1 MAINPTIYLHEV
13 DGVLDMDFRE
23 LINTA
28 LHVDDVS
35 NNRKSSSK
43 EILQG
48 YTISEQSIPEIS
60 DSYITF
66 SSEDNLSFAL
76 DKALLSRHI
85 LLLGGIGVG
94 KTNTFNLLLSQLFGK
109 ATEAM
114 RDNVTVIFD
123 TKGDF
128 FKEFYTPGDIVIA
141 NGKEYADT
149 TSYWNIFE
157 DIKAA
162 GDEAESQE
170 MMCREISKALFSDRK
185 SASQPFF
192 VNAAAD
198 VFSKTLIHFLRSQKR
213 FEERG
218 KALNVLN
225 NYELIKFFQQANVQ
239 TYINMCQKYA
249 DFKGA
254 LSYFGDGSSN
264 QALGVFGELNS
275 MLNDYFIGVF
285 ARKAPGGREFSMRQS
300 IRKKGNQ
307 KIFIEYDLTVGETLT
322 PMYRLLIDLAL
333 KEALGRSRSAG
344 DVYMIIDEFKLLPR
358 LQHIDD
364 ALNFGRSLGIKVVAG
379 IQNITQLYDIYGES
393 RGAVIASGFSNLFA
407 FRTIDAESRDY
418 VSKVFGRNYYSMSYF
433 NSAGEFV
440 DENREGHSVEDWEL
454 MDLEIGQAVI
464 GLANYRPF
472 YFSFKEYES
481 NKSR

>member
-1 MAINPTIYLHEV
+1 
-13 DGVLDMDFRE
+13 MDFRE
-23 LINTA
+23 FIDQSLKTDKEKDNK
-28 LHVDDVS
+28 
-35 NNRKSSSK
+35 KSSYK

-48 YTISEQSIPEIS
+48 YTIANQPIPQIEKP
-60 DSYITF
+60 YITF
-66 SSEDNLSFAL
+66 NSNDGSSFSLNKS
-76 DKALLSRHI
+76 LLSRHI

-94 KTNTFNLLLSQLFGK
+94 KTNTFNHLLRDLFEK
-109 ATEAM
+109 RIEEVK
-114 RDNVTVIFD
+114 DNVTVIFD

-128 FKEFYTPGDIVIA
+128 FKEFYSPGDIVIA
-141 NGKEYADT
+141 NGKDYENT
-149 TSYWNIFE
+149 TYYWNIFE

-162 GDEAESQE
+162 GDEESQE
-170 MMCREISKALFSDRK
+170 LMCREIAKALFSDRK

-192 VNAAAD
+192 SNAAAD
-198 VFSKTLIHFLRSQKR
+198 IFAKTLIHFLRTQKR
-213 FEERG
+213 FDEEG
-218 KALNVLN
+218 NNINVLN
-225 NYELIKFFQQANVQ
+225 NYELIRFLQQASVQ
-239 TYINMCQKYA
+239 HFIKMCKKYP
-249 DFKGA
+249 DFKGT

-275 MLNDYFIGVF
+275 MLNDYFIGIF
-285 ARKAPGGREFSMRQS
+285 AKKAPSGRAFSMRNS
-300 IRKKGNQ
+300 IRRKGNQ

-333 KEALGRSRSAG
+333 KEALGRSHSAG
-344 DVYMIIDEFKLLPR
+344 DVYMIIDEFKLLPK

-407 FRTIDAESRDY
+407 FKTIDAESRDY
-418 VSKVFGRNYYSMSYF
+418 VSKVFGKNYYSMSYF

-440 DENREGHSVEDWEL
+440 DENREGQSVEDWEL
-454 MDLEIGQAVI
+454 MDLGIGHAAI

-472 YFSFKEYES
+472 YFSFEEYIS
-481 NKSR
+481 SRGE

>member
-1 MAINPTIYLHEV
+1 MNFEEFIQQSVKKSTEDQV
-13 DGVLDMDFRE
+13 GKR
-23 LINTA
+23 
-28 LHVDDVS
+28 S
-35 NNRKSSSK
+35 NK

-48 YTISEQSIPEIS
+48 YTISEQGIPDIPE
-60 DSYITF
+60 SYITF
-66 SSEDNLSFAL
+66 RSPKGDSFSLSRG
-76 DKALLSRHI
+76 LLSRHI

-94 KTNTFNLLLSQLFGK
+94 KTNTFNHLIRELFTK
-109 ATEAM
+109 DYSETK
-114 RDNVTVIFD
+114 DNVTVIFD

-128 FKEFYTPGDIVIA
+128 YKEFYTPGDIVIA
-141 NGKEYADT
+141 NGKEYEDT
-149 TSYWNIFE
+149 TFYWNIFE

-162 GDEAESQE
+162 GEDEESQE

-192 VNAAAD
+192 ANAAAD
-198 VFSKTLIHFLRSQKR
+198 IFSKTMIHFLRRQKV
-213 FEERG
+213 FDAEG
-218 KALNVLN
+218 KNINVLN
-225 NYELIKFFQQANVQ
+225 NQELIKFLQQASVQ
-239 TYINMCQKYA
+239 QYIKMCKMYP
-249 DFKGA
+249 DFKGT

-275 MLNDYFIGVF
+275 MINDYFVGVF
-285 ARKAPGGREFSMRQS
+285 AKKAPEGREFSMRKS
-300 IRKKGNQ
+300 IRNKGNQ

-344 DVYMIIDEFKLLPR
+344 DVYMIIDEFKLLPK

-407 FRTIDAESRDY
+407 FKTIDAESRNY
-418 VSKVFGRNYYSMSYF
+418 VSRVFGKNYYSMSYF

-440 DENREGHSVEDWEL
+440 DENREGNSVEDWEL
-454 MDLEIGQAVI
+454 MDLGIGRAVI
-464 GLANYRPF
+464 GLANHRPF
-472 YFSFKEYES
+472 YFSFEEYVS
-481 NKSR
+481 K

>member
-1 MAINPTIYLHEV
+1 
-13 DGVLDMDFRE
+13 MDFRE
-23 LINTA
+23 FIDQSLQA
-28 LHVDDVS
+28 CKEKDDK
-35 NNRKSSSK
+35 KSSHK

-48 YTISEQSIPEIS
+48 YTIANQPIPQI
-60 DSYITF
+60 DKAYITF
-66 SSEDNLSFAL
+66 KSNDGSSFSLNKS
-76 DKALLSRHI
+76 LLSRHI

-94 KTNTFNLLLSQLFGK
+94 KTNTFNHLLRDLFSK
-109 ATEAM
+109 SVEEIK
-114 RDNVTVIFD
+114 DNVTVIFD

-141 NGKEYADT
+141 NGKDYEDT
-149 TSYWNIFE
+149 TYYWNIFE

-162 GDEAESQE
+162 GDDESQE
-170 MMCREISKALFSDRK
+170 LMCKEIAKALFSDRK
-185 SASQPFF
+185 SSSQPFF

-198 VFSKTLIHFLRSQKR
+198 IFSKTLIHFLRTQRK
-213 FEERG
+213 FDEVGNG
-218 KALNVLN
+218 KNVLN
-225 NYELIKFFQQANVQ
+225 NYELIKFLQQASVQ
-239 TYINMCQKYA
+239 HYVKMCKRYP
-249 DFKGA
+249 DFKGT

-275 MLNDYFIGVF
+275 MLNDYFIGIF
-285 ARKAPGGREFSMRQS
+285 AKKAPDGREFSMRNC
-300 IRKKGNQ
+300 IRQKGNQ

-333 KEALGRSRSAG
+333 KEALGRSHSAG
-344 DVYMIIDEFKLLPR
+344 DVYMIIDEFKLLPK

-379 IQNITQLYDIYGES
+379 IQNITQLYDIYGQS

-407 FRTIDAESRDY
+407 FKTIDAESRDY
-418 VSKVFGRNYYSMSYF
+418 VSKVFGKNYYSMSYF

-440 DENREGHSVEDWEL
+440 DENREGQSVEDWEL
-454 MDLEIGQAVI
+454 MDLQIGHAVI

-472 YFSFKEYES
+472 YFTFEEY
-481 NKSR
+481 KSKREG

>member
-1 MAINPTIYLHEV
+1 MN
-13 DGVLDMDFRE
+13 FRE
-23 LINTA
+23 F
-28 LHVDDVS
+28 VDQSIKVNKEKD
-35 NNRKSSSK
+35 NKKSTNK

-48 YTISEQSIPEIS
+48 FTIASQSIPQIEEP
-60 DSYITF
+60 YITF
-66 SSEDNLSFAL
+66 KSREGESFSL
-76 DKALLSRHI
+76 NKSLLSRHI

-94 KTNTFNLLLSQLFGK
+94 KTNTFNHLLKALLSKSQEEVK
-109 ATEAM
+109 N
-114 RDNVTVIFD
+114 NVTVIFD

-128 FKEFYTPGDIVIA
+128 YKEFYEPGDIVIA
-141 NGKEYADT
+141 NGKEYEDST
-149 TSYWNIFE
+149 WYWNIFE

-162 GDEAESQE
+162 GDEEAQE
-170 MMCREISKALFSDRK
+170 LMCREISKALFSDRK
-185 SASQPFF
+185 STAQPFF
-192 VNAAAD
+192 ANAAAD
-198 VFSKTLIHFLRSQKR
+198 IFSKTLIHFLRTQKR
-213 FEERG
+213 FENEG
-218 KALNVLN
+218 KNMNVLN
-225 NYELIKFFQQANVQ
+225 NYELVKFLQQATVQ
-239 TYINMCQKYA
+239 HFIKMCKRYP
-249 DFKGA
+249 DFKGT

-285 ARKAPGGREFSMRQS
+285 AKKAPCGREFSMRNS
-300 IRKKGNQ
+300 IRRKGNQ
-307 KIFIEYDLTVGETLT
+307 KIYIEYDLTVGETLT

-333 KEALGRSRSAG
+333 KEALGRSHSAG
-344 DVYMIIDEFKLLPR
+344 DVYMIIDEFKLLPK

-407 FRTIDAESRDY
+407 FKTIDAESRDY
-418 VSKVFGRNYYSMSYF
+418 VSKVFGKNYYSMSYF

-454 MDLEIGQAVI
+454 MDLGIGRAVI

-472 YFSFKEYES
+472 YFSFEEYES
-481 NKSR
+481 DRVRW

>member
-1 MAINPTIYLHEV
+1 
-13 DGVLDMDFRE
+13 MDFRE
-23 LINTA
+23 FIDQTLQAGKEEDNKK
-28 LHVDDVS
+28 
-35 NNRKSSSK
+35 KSHK

-48 YTISEQSIPEIS
+48 YTISNQPIPQIENP
-60 DSYITF
+60 YITF
-66 SSEDNLSFAL
+66 MSKDGSNFSLNKS
-76 DKALLSRHI
+76 LLSRHI

-94 KTNTFNLLLSQLFGK
+94 KTNTFNHLLKDLFGK
-109 ATEAM
+109 RIEEIK
-114 RDNVTVIFD
+114 DNVTVIFD

-128 FKEFYTPGDIVIA
+128 YKEFYSPGDIVIA
-141 NGKEYADT
+141 NGKDYENT
-149 TSYWNIFE
+149 TYYWNIFE
-157 DIKAA
+157 DIRAA
-162 GDEAESQE
+162 GDEESQE
-170 MMCREISKALFSDRK
+170 LMCREIAKALFSDRK

-192 VNAAAD
+192 ANAATDIFA
-198 VFSKTLIHFLRSQKR
+198 KTLIHFIRTQKR
-213 FEERG
+213 FDEEG
-218 KALNVLN
+218 SNTNVLN
-225 NYELIKFFQQANVQ
+225 NYELIKFMQQASVQ
-239 TYINMCQKYA
+239 HFIKMCRKYS

-285 ARKAPGGREFSMRQS
+285 AKKAPDGREFSMRNS
-300 IRKKGNQ
+300 IRRKGNQ

-344 DVYMIIDEFKLLPR
+344 DVYMIIDEFKLLPK

-379 IQNITQLYDIYGES
+379 IQNITQLYDIYGQS

-407 FRTIDAESRDY
+407 FKTIDAESRDY
-418 VSKVFGRNYYSMSYF
+418 VSKVFGKNYYSMSYF

-440 DENREGHSVEDWEL
+440 DENREGQSVEDWEL
-454 MDLEIGQAVI
+454 MDLGIGRAVV

-472 YFSFKEYES
+472 YFSFEEYISSKE
-481 NKSR
+481 R

>member
-1 MAINPTIYLHEV
+1 
-13 DGVLDMDFRE
+13 MDFRE
-23 LINTA
+23 FIDQSLKTDKEKDNK
-28 LHVDDVS
+28 
-35 NNRKSSSK
+35 KSSYK

-48 YTISEQSIPEIS
+48 YTIANQPIPQIEKP
-60 DSYITF
+60 YITF
-66 SSEDNLSFAL
+66 NSNDGSSFSLNKS
-76 DKALLSRHI
+76 LLSRHI

-94 KTNTFNLLLSQLFGK
+94 KTNTFNHLLRDLFEK
-109 ATEAM
+109 RIEEVK
-114 RDNVTVIFD
+114 DNVTVIFD

-128 FKEFYTPGDIVIA
+128 FKEFYSPGDIVIA
-141 NGKEYADT
+141 NGKDYENT
-149 TSYWNIFE
+149 TYYWNIFE

-162 GDEAESQE
+162 GDEESQE
-170 MMCREISKALFSDRK
+170 LMCREIAKALFSDRK

-192 VNAAAD
+192 SNAAAD
-198 VFSKTLIHFLRSQKR
+198 IFAKTLIHFLRTQKR
-213 FEERG
+213 FDEEG
-218 KALNVLN
+218 NNINVLN
-225 NYELIKFFQQANVQ
+225 NYELIRFLQQASVQ
-239 TYINMCQKYA
+239 HFIKMCKKYP
-249 DFKGA
+249 DFKGT

-275 MLNDYFIGVF
+275 MLNDYFIGIF
-285 ARKAPGGREFSMRQS
+285 ARKAPSGREFSMRNS
-300 IRKKGNQ
+300 IRRKGNQ

-333 KEALGRSRSAG
+333 KEALGRSHSAG
-344 DVYMIIDEFKLLPR
+344 DVYMIIDEFKLLPK

-407 FRTIDAESRDY
+407 FKTIDSESRDY
-418 VSKVFGRNYYSMSYF
+418 VSKVFGKNYYSMSYF

-440 DENREGHSVEDWEL
+440 DENREGQSVEDWEL
-454 MDLEIGQAVI
+454 MDLGIGHAVI

-472 YFSFKEYES
+472 YFSFEEYIS
-481 NKSR
+481 SRGE

>member
-1 MAINPTIYLHEV
+1 
-13 DGVLDMDFRE
+13 MDFRE
-23 LINTA
+23 FIDRSLKA
-28 LHVDDVS
+28 
-35 NNRKSSSK
+35 NNEEDNKKNSRK

-48 YTISEQSIPEIS
+48 YTVADQPIPQIKKP
-60 DSYITF
+60 YITF
-66 SSEDNLSFAL
+66 HSAEGSSFSLNKE
-76 DKALLSRHI
+76 LLSRHI

-94 KTNTFNLLLSQLFGK
+94 KTNTFNHLLKDLFGK
-109 ATEAM
+109 SFEEVK
-114 RDNVTVIFD
+114 DNVTVIFD

-128 FKEFYTPGDIVIA
+128 FKEFYSPDDIVIA
-141 NGKEYADT
+141 NGKDYEDT
-149 TSYWNIFE
+149 TYYWNIFE

-162 GDEAESQE
+162 GDEEAQE

-185 SASQPFF
+185 SESQPFF
-192 VNAAAD
+192 ANAAAD
-198 VFSKTLIHFLRSQKR
+198 IFSKTLIHFLRRQKV
-213 FEERG
+213 FDEEGR
-218 KALNVLN
+218 KTNVLN
-225 NYELIKFFQQANVQ
+225 NYELIKFLQSASVQ
-239 TYINMCQKYA
+239 HFIKMCKSYP
-249 DFKGA
+249 DFKGT

-285 ARKAPGGREFSMRQS
+285 AKKAPIGREFSMRKS
-300 IRKKGNQ
+300 IRGKKNQ

-333 KEALGRSRSAG
+333 KEALGRSHSAG
-344 DVYMIIDEFKLLPR
+344 DVYMIIDEFKLLPK

-407 FRTIDAESRDY
+407 FKTIDSESREY
-418 VSKVFGRNYYSMSYF
+418 VSKVFGKNYYSMSYF

-454 MDLEIGQAVI
+454 MDLGIGRAVI

-472 YFSFKEYES
+472 YFSFEEY
-481 NKSR
+481 KSSREG

>member
-1 MAINPTIYLHEV
+1 MEFEEFIKQSLR
-13 DGVLDMDFRE
+13 D
-23 LINTA
+23 TA
-28 LHVDDVS
+28 KETNRIKS
-35 NNRKSSSK
+35 NK

-48 YTISEQSIPEIS
+48 YTVSEQEIPDIPNP
-60 DSYITF
+60 YITF
-66 SSEDNLSFAL
+66 RSPKGKGFSLN
-76 DKALLSRHI
+76 KKLLSRHI

-94 KTNTFNLLLSQLFGK
+94 KTNTFNHLIRELFMK
-109 ATEAM
+109 DNRETEE
-114 RDNVTVIFD
+114 NVTVIFD

-128 FKEFYTPGDIVIA
+128 FKEFYSPGDIVIA
-141 NGKEYADT
+141 NGREYADV

-162 GDEAESQE
+162 GDDAESQE
-170 MMCREISKALFSDRK
+170 MMCRVIAKALFSDRK
-185 SASQPFF
+185 SESQPFF
-192 VNAAAD
+192 SNAAAD
-198 VFSKTLIHFLRSQKR
+198 IFSKTLIHFLRTQKR
-213 FEERG
+213 FEAEE
-218 KALNVLN
+218 KTIAILN
-225 NYELIKFFQQANVQ
+225 NYELIKFLQQANVQ
-239 TYINMCQKYA
+239 HYIKMCKRYP

-275 MLNDYFIGVF
+275 MINDYFIGVF
-285 ARKAPGGREFSMRQS
+285 AKRAPAGREFSMRNS

-333 KEALGRSRSAG
+333 KEALGRSRSSG
-344 DVYMIIDEFKLLPR
+344 DVYLIIDEFKLLPK

-379 IQNITQLYDIYGES
+379 IQNITQLYDVYGES

-418 VSKVFGRNYYSMSYF
+418 ISKVFGKNYYSMNYF

-440 DENREGHSVEDWEL
+440 DENREGNSVEDWEL
-454 MDLEIGQAVI
+454 MDLEIGQAII
-464 GLANYRPF
+464 GLANFRPF
-472 YFSFKEYES
+472 YFQFEEYQS
-481 NKSR
+481 NRQG

>member
-1 MAINPTIYLHEV
+1 MNFCEFIDQSLQA
-13 DGVLDMDFRE
+13 GRE
-23 LINTA
+23 
-28 LHVDDVS
+28 DS
-35 NNRKSSSK
+35 RKNSHK

-48 YTISEQSIPEIS
+48 YAIVNQPIPRIENP
-60 DSYITF
+60 YITF
-66 SSEDNLSFAL
+66 GSKDGSSFSLNRS
-76 DKALLSRHI
+76 LLSRHI

-94 KTNTFNLLLSQLFGK
+94 KTNTFNHLLRNLFGK
-109 ATEAM
+109 ENEEVK
-114 RDNVTVIFD
+114 DNVTVIFD

-128 FKEFYTPGDIVIA
+128 FKEFYSPGDIVIA
-141 NGKEYADT
+141 NGKDYENT
-149 TSYWNIFE
+149 TYYWNIFE

-162 GDEAESQE
+162 GDEEAQE
-170 MMCREISKALFSDRK
+170 LMCREIAKALFSDRK

-192 VNAAAD
+192 TNAAAD
-198 VFSKTLIHFLRSQKR
+198 IFAKTLIHFLRIQKR
-213 FEERG
+213 FDKEG
-218 KALNVLN
+218 NNINVLN
-225 NYELIKFFQQANVQ
+225 NYELIKFLQQASVQ
-239 TYINMCQKYA
+239 HFIKMCKRYP
-249 DFKGA
+249 DFKGT

-285 ARKAPGGREFSMRQS
+285 VKKAPDGREFSMRNS
-300 IRKKGNQ
+300 IRRKGNQ

-333 KEALGRSRSAG
+333 KEALGRSHSAG
-344 DVYMIIDEFKLLPR
+344 DVYMIIDEFKLLPK

-379 IQNITQLYDIYGES
+379 IQNITQLYDIYGQS

-407 FRTIDAESRDY
+407 FKTIDAESRDY
-418 VSKVFGRNYYSMSYF
+418 VSNVFGKNYYSMSYF

-454 MDLEIGQAVI
+454 MDLGIGCAVV

-472 YFSFKEYES
+472 YFSFEEYIS
-481 NKSR
+481 SREA